1 MPTSPQQYPS
11 FLFFFKVINTLFK
24 KKKDFC
30 WMPTSPQQYPSF
42 LAAASG
48 VCYCIENAF
57 YREHILVNTL
67 PVCVTVLYTY
77 VYYTNV
83 HVQYITIYLC
93 MAAGVCSSVVHTQVH
108 RLFTC
113 IVDQQLVLYYTY
125 TLYIVIY
132 V

>member
-1 MPTSPQQYPS
+1 
-11 FLFFFKVINTLFK
+11 
-24 KKKDFC
+24 
-30 WMPTSPQQYPSF
+30 MPTSPQQYPSF

-57 YREHILVNTL
+57 YGEHILLNTL

-93 MAAGVCSSVVHTQVH
+93 MAAGVCYCIENAFYGEHILVNTIYLCMAAGVCSSVVHTQVH

-113 IVDQQLVLYYTY
+113 IVDQ
-125 TLYIVIY
+125 
-132 V
+132 